1 MEKRLS
7 QRACQSLLIKAM
19 DLLSFVL
26 NNYCCL
32 YLCTHYW
39 IHYPICINWCLASL
53 FIHDLS
59 SSLNAFWSHR
69 VMQWHCSFDEK
80 CWKSIADK
88 ASIEMNKQINYM
100 QRAQIPVLSL
110 DKDWIFTL
118 KITCKLF
125 VFHHFRWG
133 AVYLTLGINGIQMI
147 SLLDS
152 FRVSQQMNSKV
163 FTDLESVCDIM
174 HIINRLCLHWM
185 PFLSF

>member
-1 MEKRLS
+1 MDIFPSLSVFFTSPHPVINFDTKPLDPLKLLWCPTLTLLGPSASCHCTLLIGISLPSVLVTLMEKRLS

-110 DKDWIFTL
+110 DKD
-118 KITCKLF
+118 
-125 VFHHFRWG
+125 
-133 AVYLTLGINGIQMI
+133 
-147 SLLDS
+147 
-152 FRVSQQMNSKV
+152 
-163 FTDLESVCDIM
+163 
-174 HIINRLCLHWM
+174 
-185 PFLSF
+185 